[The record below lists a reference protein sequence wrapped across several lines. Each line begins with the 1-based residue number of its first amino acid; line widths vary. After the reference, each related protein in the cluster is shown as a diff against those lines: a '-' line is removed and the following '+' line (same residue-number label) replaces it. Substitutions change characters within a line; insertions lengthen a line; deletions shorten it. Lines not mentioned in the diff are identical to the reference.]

1 MVTDSAGR
9 GGRRLDRL
17 EAVFDDERVVAN
29 AGVVLAATLCER
41 LGLEAL
47 VDDCVALADS
57 SVGAR
62 TGAKVLSLV
71 HAMLLGADSIDDCD
85 VLRAGETSRVLGHRV
100 LAPSTLGTFLRG
112 FTFGHVR
119 QLDRVLA
126 ESLRRAWS
134 AGAGPGSGR
143 LVIDLDSFVCEVH
156 GDHKQGAGFGYTH
169 KLGYHPI
176 IATRAGTLETLHIRQ
191 RRGSANTQRG
201 AVRFVD
207 ELAARVRRAG
217 ATGEILVRCRD
228 HRHVDGHGRCD
239 SGFWSYKTIAR
250 LEQHD
255 IRYSIGVTLQPHVR
269 AAICQ
274 IDETAWQPLA
284 DYPPTGVAEIAE
296 TTLGERR
303 LIVRRTRLVGK
314 QAELWPDWRHHA
326 FISDRS
332 EELAL
337 VESEHRQHAV
347 VELAIRDHKDGA
359 LRHMPSGHYPANAA
373 WCVIAA
379 LAANIARWTQ
389 ILGLGVPAPQAL
401 ATLRRRLLVVPGRIT
416 RHGRRTRLRLAARW
430 PWRELWLACLTRLRG
445 LPRLA

>member
-29 AGVVLAATLCER
+29 AGVVLAATLCDR

-57 SVGAR
+57 SAGSRA
-62 TGAKVLSLV
+62 GAKVLSLV

-85 VLRAGETSRVLGHRV
+85 VLRVGETERVLGHRV

-126 ESLRRAWS
+126 ESLRRAWA

-143 LVIDLDSFVCEVH
+143 LVIDVDSFVCEVH
-156 GDHKQGAGFGYTH
+156 GDHKQGASFGYTR

-201 AVRFVD
+201 AARFVD

-217 ATGEILVRCRD
+217 ATGEILVR
-228 HRHVDGHGRCD
+228 GD

-255 IRYSIGVTLQPHVR
+255 MRYSIGVTQQKHVR
-269 AAICQ
+269 AAIGE
-274 IDETAWQPLA
+274 IDEATWQPLG
-284 DYPPTGVAEIAE
+284 DYPETGVAEIAE
-296 TTLGERR
+296 TMLGERR
-303 LIVRRTRLVGK
+303 LIVRRTRLVGR
-314 QAELWPDWRHHA
+314 QAALWPDWRHHA
-326 FISDRS
+326 FITDRTD
-332 EELAL
+332 ELAL
-337 VESEHRQHAV
+337 VEREHRQHAT

-359 LRHMPSGHYPANAA
+359 LRHMPSGDYAANAA
-373 WCVIAA
+373 WCVIGA

-389 ILGLGVPAPQAL
+389 ILGLGVLTPQAL

-416 RHGRRTRLRLAARW
+416 HHGRRTRLRLAARW
-430 PWRELWLACLTRLRG
+430 PWREAWLACLTRLRG